1 MDLAF
6 DSQSQDYTEGASQ
19 REFAFLDLQTQPS
32 QAGDGFA
39 ALPEDSTDPRGDTGG
54 FTYTGQSESQWK
66 SFGEEETVDHA
77 SLPET
82 QDPGPMSEISGK
94 LDDNKLDFD
103 EKDDDDDDAGRFDQ
117 RELPEWACVYCGISD
132 PCCVAK
138 CNATKKWFC
147 NGRGMTSG
155 SHIIYH
161 MVRSKHKEVSLHP
174 KSPLGDTTLECY
186 NCGNKNV
193 FLLGFIPAKEES
205 VVVLLCR
212 EPCLHNNQLQDMDWD
227 TSQWTPLIDDH
238 RFLSWL
244 VKVPSDADQRRA
256 RQISTQ
262 QINKLEELWKSN
274 QNATLEDLDRPGV
287 DDEPAPVQFYYE
299 DAYHYQNVL
308 GPLVKLE
315 ADYDKKMKEAQTQQ
329 NIQIRWETGIKQ
341 RRLAHFDF
349 RREESELRVVV
360 GDELKLRHPGEGV
373 HPPWQGLGQVI
384 RIGGGQSGEE
394 VVVEMRQ
401 AHGVPTDLTTAWCVD
416 FVWKSTSFDR
426 MQQALRT
433 FAIDETSVSAFLYHR
448 LLGHAVEA
456 QNVKGVLPKRFSAPG
471 LPELNHSQVSAV
483 KNVLQKPLSLIQGP
497 PGTGKTVTSATIIFH
512 LAKMHQGQILA
523 CAPSNVAVDH
533 LTEKIHQTGLKV
545 VRIAAKSRE
554 TQTTSVDD
562 LTLHRLVYSLAHTA
576 PEHSDFYKLHQL
588 KEETG
593 ELSVADEKR
602 YISCKKG
609 IEQEIL
615 QSADVIC
622 TTCVNAGDPRL
633 SKSRFKQVLIDES
646 TQATEPECI
655 IPLVLGA
662 KQVVLVGDHCQ
673 LGPVIMCKKAARAG
687 LARSLFERLVML
699 GIRPIRLQVQY
710 RMHPCL
716 SEFPSNT
723 FYEGTLQNG
732 VTQTERTK
740 DIAFPWPDT
749 MKPMFFYNSIG
760 QEEISSSGTSYLNR
774 TEAAMVE
781 KVVTCLLK
789 ANVTPDK
796 IGVITPYEGQRSYL
810 NNYMQRNGPLAAEAY
825 AAMEVASVDSF
836 QGREKEYIILSCV
849 RSNDYQGIGF
859 LNDPRRLN
867 VALTRARCG
876 LVVIG
881 NAKVLSKQQLWNCLL
896 VHFRDNEVVV
906 EGPLTGLKPSLVSLS
921 KPRKFV
927 SRYGGN
933 FGIAAAG
940 PVLNTQF
947 VPQAQAPPMYAGQ
960 NYYQQGQAAGAPQT
974 NGAGGGAQG
983 PADYDYQPGMAP
995 AQQMRNY
1002 HSAVAAQM
1010 PPAGHQQGY
1019 GYGERRGYTSQS
1031 QSQDG
1036 PISQVSL
1043 SGHTGS
1049 GFSQG
1054 PMSQMSAGSFSQTQS
1069 LQGY

>member
-1 MDLAF
+1 MDFL
-6 DSQSQDYTEGASQ
+6 DSQSQELPYGDDSQ
-19 REFAFLDLQTQPS
+19 HDFAFLDLQTQPS
-32 QAGDGFA
+32 QADA
-39 ALPEDSTDPRGDTGG
+39 YPPLPDEHSGPGADTG
-54 FTYTGQSESQWK
+54 FTYTGHSTGAESSQWK
-66 SFGEEETVDHA
+66 TFDDDDGERG
-77 SLPET
+77 SLPDT
-82 QDPGPMSEISGK
+82 QGRGPTSEISGQ
-94 LDDNKLDFD
+94 LEDTKLDFD
-103 EKDDDDDDAGRFDQ
+103 DDVDDDDDSGVEQRDA
-117 RELPEWACVYCGISD
+117 PEWACTYCGISD
-132 PCCVAK
+132 PACVAK
-138 CNATKKWFC
+138 CNVTKKWFC

-161 MVRSKHKEVSLHP
+161 LVRSKHKEVSLHP
-174 KSPLGDTTLECY
+174 NSPLGDTTLECY
-186 NCGNKNV
+186 NCGCKNV
-193 FLLGFIPAKEES
+193 FLLGFIPSKEES

-212 EPCLHNNQLQDMDWD
+212 EPCLHNNQLQEMDWD
-227 TSQWTPLIDDH
+227 ASQWTPLIDDH

-244 VKVPSDADQRRA
+244 VKVPTEAEQHRA
-256 RQISTQ
+256 RQITAQ
-262 QINKLEELWKSN
+262 QINKLEEMWK
-274 QNATLEDLDRPGV
+274 QNASATLEDLDRPGA

-315 ADYDKKMKEAQTQQ
+315 ADYDRRQKESQTQQ
-329 NIQIRWETGIKQ
+329 GLQIRWDTGMKQ
-341 RRLAHFDF
+341 RRVAYFDF
-349 RREESELRVVV
+349 QKSEGELRVVA
-360 GDELKLRHPGEGV
+360 GDELKLRHPGDGV
-373 HPPWQGLGQVI
+373 YPAWQGEGQVI
-384 RIGGGQSGEE
+384 RIGGGAGGDEIG
-394 VVVEMRQ
+394 VEMRQ
-401 AHGVPTDLTTAWCVD
+401 ASGVPTELTSGWCID

-433 FAIDETSVSAFLYHR
+433 FAIDETSVSAFLFHR

-456 QNVKGVLPKRFSAPG
+456 QNVKGTLPKRYSAPG
-471 LPELNHSQVSAV
+471 LPDLNHSQVSAV

-497 PGTGKTVTSATIIFH
+497 PGTGKTVTSATIIYH

-533 LTEKIHQTGLKV
+533 LAEKIHLTGLKV

-554 TQTTSVDD
+554 AQSSSVDH
-562 LTLHRLVYSLAHTA
+562 LTLHNLVHNVAQSA
-576 PEHSDFYKLHQL
+576 PEHSVFYKLSRL
-588 KEETG
+588 KDETG

-602 YISCKKG
+602 FIQCKKC

-622 TTCVNAGDPRL
+622 TTAVNAGDMRL
-633 SKSRFKQVLIDES
+633 SKFRFKQILIDES
-646 TQATEPECI
+646 TQSTEPECL

-732 VTQTERTK
+732 VTQMDRVK
-740 DIAFPWPDT
+740 DIAFPWPDP
-749 MKPMFFYNSIG
+749 MRPMFFYNSIG

-796 IGVITPYEGQRSYL
+796 LGVITPYEGQRTYL
-810 NNYMQRNGPLAAEAY
+810 INYMQRNGPLAAEAY
-825 AAMEVASVDSF
+825 SSIEVASVDAF

-881 NAKVLSKQQLWNCLL
+881 NAKVLSKQQLWNNLL

-906 EGPLTGLKPSLVSLS
+906 EGPLNGLKPSLVSLS
-921 KPRKFV
+921 KPRKFI
-927 SRYGGN
+927 SRYG
-933 FGIAAAG
+933 IAGTAATAG

-960 NYYQQGQAAGAPQT
+960 NYYQPQNGAPAT
-974 NGAGGGAQG
+974 SHPAGGPVSAE
-983 PADYDYQPGMAP
+983 ADYDYQPGMAQ
-995 AQQMRNY
+995 AQQMRQY
-1002 HSAVAAQM
+1002 HSALAAASG
-1010 PPAGHQQGY
+1010 AGVGFADP
-1019 GYGERRGYTSQS
+1019 RRGGYSGSQS
-1031 QSQDG
+1031 QEG

-1043 SGHTGS
+1043 SGHTS
-1049 GFSQG
+1049 LGFSQ
-1054 PMSQMSAGSFSQTQS
+1054 
-1069 LQGY
+1069 

>member
-1 MDLAF
+1 MDFL
-6 DSQSQDYTEGASQ
+6 DSQSQDHTYTGADSQ
-19 REFAFLDLQTQPS
+19 RDFAFLDLQTQPS
-32 QAGDGFA
+32 QGDGFA
-39 ALPEDSTDPRGDTGG
+39 ALDDGSGAVGESG
-54 FTYTGQSESQWK
+54 FTYTGQSDSQWRT
-66 SFGEEETVDHA
+66 FDDGDDGGDGEA

-82 QDPGPMSEISGK
+82 QDPRGPMSETSGRH
-94 LDDNKLDFD
+94 DDTKLDFD
-103 EKDDDDDDAGRFDQ
+103 DHDEDEDEGMGA
-117 RELPEWACVYCGISD
+117 ELPEWACSYCGISD
-132 PCCVAK
+132 PACVAK
-138 CNATKKWFC
+138 CNVTKKWFC

-155 SHIIYH
+155 SHIIH
-161 MVRSKHKEVSLHP
+161 HLVRSKNKEVSLHP

-186 NCGNKNV
+186 NCGSKNV

-227 TSQWTPLIDDH
+227 ASQWTPLIDDH
-238 RFLSWL
+238 RLLSWL

-256 RQISTQ
+256 RHITAQ
-262 QINKLEELWKSN
+262 QINKLEDLWKEKAT
-274 QNATLEDLDRPGV
+274 ATLEDLDRPGV

-315 ADYDKKMKEAQTQQ
+315 ADYDKRVKESQTQQ
-329 NIQIRWETGIKQ
+329 GVQIRWDTGLKQ
-341 RRLAHFDF
+341 RRIAYFDF
-349 RREESELRVVV
+349 QKEEAELRVVA
-360 GDELKLRHPGEGV
+360 GDELRLRHPGDGV
-373 HPPWQGLGQVI
+373 HPAWQGPGQVI
-384 RIGGGQSGEE
+384 RMGDGTAGQEIA
-394 VVVEMRQ
+394 VEMRQ
-401 AHGVPTDLTTAWCVD
+401 GSGVPTDLTTGWCID

-426 MQQALRT
+426 MQAALRT

-448 LLGHAVEA
+448 LLGHAVEI
-456 QNVKGVLPKRFSAPG
+456 QNLKGTLPKRYSAPG

-497 PGTGKTVTSATIIFH
+497 PGTGKTVTSATIIYH

-554 TQTTSVDD
+554 AQSCSVDY
-562 LTLHRLVYSLAHTA
+562 LTLHNLVHTVAKAA
-576 PEHSDFYKLHQL
+576 PEHSDYFKLHQL
-588 KEETG
+588 KDETG
-593 ELSVADEKR
+593 ELSMADEKR
-602 YISCKKG
+602 FIQCKKQ

-622 TTCVNAGDPRL
+622 TTCVNAGDHRL

-732 VTQTERTK
+732 VTQTDRIK
-740 DIAFPWPDT
+740 DIAFPWPDA
-749 MKPMFFYNSIG
+749 MRPMFFYNSIG

-796 IGVITPYEGQRSYL
+796 LGVITPYEGQRSYL
-810 NNYMQRNGPLAAEAY
+810 TNYMQRNGPLAADAY
-825 AAMEVASVDSF
+825 SEIEVASVDSF

-881 NAKVLSKQQLWNCLL
+881 NAKVLSKQQLWNNLL

-906 EGPLTGLKPSLVSLS
+906 EGPLHGLKPSLVSLS
-921 KPRKFV
+921 KPRKFIA
-927 SRYGGN
+927 RYG
-933 FGIAAAG
+933 IAGTVG
-940 PVLNTQF
+940 PVLDTQF

-960 NYYQQGQAAGAPQT
+960 NYYSQHGGAPT
-974 NGAGGGAQG
+974 TGGVAQSG
-983 PADYDYQPGMAP
+983 SEYDYQPGMP
-995 AQQMRNY
+995 QAQQMR
-1002 HSAVAAQM
+1002 HFMAAQP
-1010 PPAGHQQGY
+1010 PPAYDY
-1019 GYGERRGYTSQS
+1019 GDGRRGFTPGSQS
-1031 QSQDG
+1031 QEG

-1043 SGHTGS
+1043 SGHTS

-1054 PMSQMSAGSFSQTQS
+1054 PLSQMSASSYTQS
-1069 LQGY
+1069 QGY